1 MFILCSALS
10 FVATRTRNNL
20 NALTIG
26 SKLQIVGYYVRMKF
40 NRKLINIEGLKRNT
54 MDEDQARIAKKKNRS

>member
-1 MFILCSALS
+1 M
-10 FVATRTRNNL
+10 ATRTWNNL

-26 SKLQIVGYYVRMKF
+26 SRLEIVAYYVCIKF